1 MRGGQYMKPGNQQ
14 SAPEQVVGTPSSVNL
29 VLTVTINGQILYI
42 SSNCEDLLGYTKD
55 TLIGTSIK
63 TIIHKDDRFMLES
76 YFFNKQLQSACA
88 LRVLKTNNDI
98 IWFETIVEPIYSSGT
113 CEYEE
118 ILLKM
123 NMLVEPTN
131 NRISKENSP
140 NTFLSSF
147 IKDDTLPHTRLVDA
161 PILIDEAPFPI
172 VISKLGQIVYL
183 NREAASLLEI
193 QYPHEVIGGTI
204 YQFIDEEFHEVA
216 AKRIEQLQSGFRLG
230 IIEQKWKKQNNEK
243 IYVEVKEVPIY
254 MNDEIY
260 EYIVMHDISS
270 RKSFHDI
277 IHRSRERYQRIIQNS
292 IDTIAVIYQNNWV
305 FINDSGVKMFGA
317 NSYTEMLGKNIYTFL
332 HQDNHDQVRDFIEIV
347 NSQKKEVN
355 FSKQSW
361 YTFQGMQVHTEL
373 IGIPTTYFGEAAVQV
388 IIRDISDRIKAEELM
403 IKSEKLSIAGQ
414 LAAGIAHEI
423 RNPLTAIKGF
433 LQLFNDEFKG
443 KQNYF
448 DIIFSELNRIELIL
462 SELLLLAKPSEI
474 KFKNKDI
481 RTILRDVVTL
491 LETQANLQNIQIN
504 IDFVNEVSVITCDEN
519 QIKQV
524 FINLIKNSIDAM
536 ENSGTIIIRT
546 MVTNESI
553 YIFFIDEG
561 CGIPKSIL
569 ERIGEPFYTTK
580 EKGTGLGLMVS
591 YNIIENHNG
600 EIKVDSKENEGT
612 TFEIKL
618 PRINETV

>member
-1 MRGGQYMKPGNQQ
+1 MQIGNRK
-14 SAPEQVVGTPSSVNL
+14 SALEHLAVTPSSVNL
-29 VLTVTINGQILYI
+29 VITVTINGQILYV
-42 SSNCEDLLGYTKD
+42 SSNCKDILGYTKD
-55 TLIGTSIK
+55 MLIGNSIK
-63 TIIHKDDRFMLES
+63 NIIHKDDRFMLES
-76 YFFNKQLQSACA
+76 YFFNKQQAACA
-88 LRVLKTNNDI
+88 LRVLKTNHDI
-98 IWFETIVEPIYSSGT
+98 IWFETIVEPIYYSES

-123 NMLVEPTN
+123 NLLVEPAN
-131 NRISKENSP
+131 NLISEEISP
-140 NTFLSSF
+140 NSLLSS
-147 IKDDTLPHTRLVDA
+147 IIQDESLQYNRLVDA

-172 VISKLGQIVYL
+172 IIAKLGKIVYL
-183 NREAASLLEI
+183 NKEVASLLEI
-193 QYPHEVIGGTI
+193 QHPHEVVGNTI
-204 YQFIDEEFHEVA
+204 YQFIDEEFHEVM

-243 IYVEVKEVPIY
+243 MYVEVKEVPIY
-254 MNDEIY
+254 IQDEIY
-260 EYIVMHDISS
+260 EYIVLHDISS

-305 FINDSGVKMFGA
+305 FINDSGVKTFGA

-332 HQDNHDQVRDFIEIV
+332 HPENHDQVRNFIEIV
-347 NSQKKEVN
+347 NSEKKEVN

-361 YTFQGMQVHTEL
+361 YTFQGKQIFTEL
-373 IGIPTTYFGEAAVQV
+373 IGIPTTYFGESAVQV

-433 LQLFNDEFKG
+433 LQLFNDEFQG

-491 LETQANLQNIQIN
+491 LETQAILQNIQIN
-504 IDFVNEVSVITCDEN
+504 IDFLNEDSIITCDEN

-536 ENSGTIIIRT
+536 ENGGTIFIRT
-546 MVTNESI
+546 MVTNDSI
-553 YIFFIDEG
+553 YILFIDEG

-569 ERIGEPFYTTK
+569 DRIGEPFYTTK

>member
-1 MRGGQYMKPGNQQ
+1 MKVKNQLSPTKNKADVQ
-14 SAPEQVVGTPSSVNL
+14 FPVNL
-29 VLTVTINGQILYI
+29 VFTVTVNGKILYV
-42 SSNCEDLLGYTKD
+42 SNHCNDILGYTSD
-55 TLIGTSIK
+55 LLIGSAIRN
-63 TIIHKDDRFMLES
+63 IIHKDDRFMLES
-76 YFFNKQLQSACA
+76 NLFNKQDRSTCA
-88 LRVLKTNNDI
+88 LRIMKANNEFV
-98 IWFETIVEPIYSSGT
+98 WFEANVEPIYTSSSS
-113 CEYEE
+113 EYEE
-118 ILLKM
+118 VLLKM
-123 NMLVEPTN
+123 RVLLESSSSQVKDAYRDN
-131 NRISKENSP
+131 NQ
-140 NTFLSSF
+140 LSSV
-147 IKDDTLPHTRLVDA
+147 IPEVDLLQNRLIDI

-172 VISKLGQIVYL
+172 IICKLGKIVYM
-183 NREAASLLEI
+183 NKEVVSLLNIQNPAGEI
-193 QYPHEVIGGTI
+193 GHTI
-204 YQFIDEEFHEVA
+204 YSFIDEEFHTVVE
-216 AKRIEQLQSGFRLG
+216 KRIEQLRNGFRLG
-230 IIEQKWKKQNNEK
+230 TIEQKWRRQNNEE
-243 IYVEVKEVPIY
+243 IIVEVKEVPIHIK
-254 MNDEIY
+254 DEIF
-260 EYIVMHDISS
+260 EYLVLHDISS

-277 IHRSRERYQRIIQNS
+277 IHRSRERYQRIVQNS

-317 NSYTEMLGKNIYTFL
+317 NSYTEMLGRNIYTFL
-332 HQDNHDQVRDFIEIV
+332 HPENHEQVRSFIEIV
-347 NSQKKEVN
+347 NSEKKEVN

-361 YTFQGMQVHTEL
+361 YTLQGNQVYTEL

-433 LQLFNDEFKG
+433 LQLFNDEFHG

-462 SELLLLAKPSEI
+462 SELLLLAKPSET
-474 KFKNKDI
+474 KFKSKDI

-504 IDFVNEVSVITCDEN
+504 IEFANDESIITCDEN

-536 ENSGTIIIRT
+536 ENGGSIFIRT
-546 MVTNESI
+546 MVTEDSI
-553 YIFFIDEG
+553 YILFIDEG

-569 ERIGEPFYTTK
+569 DRIGEPFYTTK

-591 YNIIENHNG
+591 YNIIENHRG

-618 PRINETV
+618 PRVNEKVQ

>member
-1 MRGGQYMKPGNQQ
+1 MRTGNSQ
-14 SAPEQVVGTPSSVNL
+14 SAPEHVSATPSSVNL
-29 VLTVTINGQILYI
+29 VLTVTVNGQILYI
-42 SSNCEDLLGYTKD
+42 SSNCEDVLGYTKD
-55 TLIGTSIK
+55 MLIGTSIK
-63 TIIHKDDRFMLES
+63 NIIHKDDRFMLES
-76 YFFNKQLQSACA
+76 YFFNKQQQSACA

-98 IWFETIVEPIYSSGT
+98 IWFETIVEPIFDTTS

-123 NMLVEPTN
+123 NVLVDPAN
-131 NRISKENSP
+131 DRILEENSP
-140 NTFLSSF
+140 NTLLSSLF
-147 IKDDTLPHTRLVDA
+147 PDKTFPITRLVDA

-172 VISKLGQIVYL
+172 IIAKLGQIVYF

-193 QYPHEVIGGTI
+193 QHPDEVSGNTI
-204 YQFIDEEFHEVA
+204 YQFIDEEFHEVVG
-216 AKRIEQLQSGFRLG
+216 KRIEQLQSGFRLG
-230 IIEQKWKKQNNEK
+230 IIEQRWKKQNSEK

-254 MNDEIY
+254 IHDEIY
-260 EYIVMHDISS
+260 EYIVLHDISS

-332 HQDNHDQVRDFIEIV
+332 HPDNHDQVREFIGIV
-347 NSQKKEVN
+347 NSEKKEVN

-361 YTFQGMQVHTEL
+361 YTFQGKQIYTEL

-433 LQLFNDEFKG
+433 LQLFNDEFQG

-481 RTILRDVVTL
+481 RIILRDVVTL
-491 LETQANLQNIQIN
+491 LETQAILQNIQIN
-504 IDFVNEVSVITCDEN
+504 IDFVNEDSIITCDEN

-536 ENSGTIIIRT
+536 ENGGTIIIRT
-546 MVTNESI
+546 RVTNDSI
-553 YIFFIDEG
+553 YILFIDEG

-569 ERIGEPFYTTK
+569 DRIGEPFYTTK

-600 EIKVDSKENEGT
+600 EITVDSKENEGT
-612 TFEIKL
+612 TFKIKL

>member
-1 MRGGQYMKPGNQQ
+1 MKTGNQQ
-14 SAPEQVVGTPSSVNL
+14 SAPEYVSVVTPSVNL
-29 VLTVTINGQILYI
+29 VLTVTKNGQILYI
-42 SSNCEDLLGYTKD
+42 SSNCKNILGYTQD
-55 TLIGTSIK
+55 LLIGTSIK
-63 TIIHKDDRFMLES
+63 NIIHKDDRFMLES
-76 YFFNKQLQSACA
+76 YFFNKQQQSVCA
-88 LRVLKTNNDI
+88 LRLLKTNHDI
-98 IWFETIVEPIYSSGT
+98 IWFETIVEPIYNSSS

-123 NMLVEPTN
+123 NVLLEPAN
-131 NRISKENSP
+131 DRISEEFSS
-140 NTFLSSF
+140 NTLFSSF
-147 IKDDTLPHTRLVDA
+147 IPDEIPSYTRLVEA

-172 VISKLGQIVYL
+172 VIAKLGQIVYL
-183 NREAASLLEI
+183 NREAATLLTI
-193 QYPHEVIGGTI
+193 KHPKEVIGSAI
-204 YQFIDEEFHEVA
+204 YSFIDEEFHEVV
-216 AKRIEQLQSGFRLG
+216 AKRIEQIQNGFRLG
-230 IIEQKWKKQNNEK
+230 IIEQKWKKQNNETFF
-243 IYVEVKEVPIY
+243 VEVKEVPIY
-254 MNDEIY
+254 INDETY
-260 EYIVMHDISS
+260 EYLVLHDISS

-332 HQDNHDQVRDFIEIV
+332 HPENHDQVRDFIEIV
-347 NSQKKEVN
+347 NAEKKEVN

-361 YTFQGMQVHTEL
+361 YTFQGKQIHTEL

-433 LQLFNDEFKG
+433 LQLFNDEFHE

-491 LETQANLQNIQIN
+491 LETQAILQNIQIN
-504 IDFVNEVSVITCDEN
+504 IEYENEDSIITCDEN

-536 ENSGTIIIRT
+536 ENGGTIIIRT
-546 MVTNESI
+546 MVSDDFI
-553 YIFFIDEG
+553 YIFFIDDG
-561 CGIPKSIL
+561 CGIPESIL
-569 ERIGEPFYTTK
+569 NRIGEPFYTTK

-618 PRINETV
+618 PRINQTM

>member
-1 MRGGQYMKPGNQQ
+1 MKTGNQQ
-14 SAPEQVVGTPSSVNL
+14 SAQEHVSAIASSVNL
-29 VLTVTINGQILYI
+29 VLTVTKNGQILYI
-42 SSNCEDLLGYTKD
+42 SSNCKDILGYTQD
-55 TLIGTSIK
+55 MLMDTSIK
-63 TIIHKDDRFMLES
+63 NIIHKDDRFMLES
-76 YFFNKQLQSACA
+76 YFFNKEQQSACA
-88 LRVLKTNNDI
+88 LRLLKTNHDI
-98 IWFETIVEPIYSSGT
+98 IWFETIVEPIYNSSS

-123 NMLVEPTN
+123 RVLVEPTN
-131 NRISKENSP
+131 YRITEENSP
-140 NTFLSSF
+140 NTLISSL
-147 IKDDTLPHTRLVDA
+147 IPDENLTYTRLVEA

-172 VISKLGQIVYL
+172 VIAKLGQIVYL

-193 QYPHEVIGGTI
+193 QHPNEVIGNAI
-204 YQFIDEEFHEVA
+204 YSFIDEEFHEVV

-254 MNDEIY
+254 IHDEIY
-260 EYIVMHDISS
+260 EYIVLHDISS

-317 NSYTEMLGKNIYTFL
+317 NSYTEMLGKNVYTFL
-332 HQDNHDQVRDFIEIV
+332 HPENHDQVRDFIEIV
-347 NSQKKEVN
+347 NEKKKEVN

-361 YTFQGMQVHTEL
+361 YTFQGKQIFTEL

-433 LQLFNDEFKG
+433 LQLFNDEFQG

-474 KFKNKDI
+474 NFKNKDI
-481 RTILRDVVTL
+481 RIILRDVVTL
-491 LETQANLQNIQIN
+491 LETQAILQNIQIN
-504 IDFVNEVSVITCDEN
+504 IDFVNEDSIITCDEN

-536 ENSGTIIIRT
+536 ENGGTLIIRT
-546 MVTNESI
+546 MVTNDSI
-553 YIFFIDEG
+553 YILFIDEG
-561 CGIPKSIL
+561 CGIPESIL
-569 ERIGEPFYTTK
+569 DRIGEPFYTTK

-600 EIKVDSKENEGT
+600 EIRVDSKENEGT
-612 TFEIKL
+612 TFEIIL

>member
-1 MRGGQYMKPGNQQ
+1 MEFGNQT
-14 SAPEQVVGTPSSVNL
+14 SAQQQLPQTQCSVNL
-29 VLTVTINGQILYI
+29 VLTVTVNSKILYI
-42 SSNCEDLLGYTKD
+42 SSNCKEILGYTNE
-55 TLIGTSIK
+55 TLIGSSIK
-63 TIIHKDDRFMLES
+63 NIIHKDDRFMLES
-76 YFFNKQLQSACA
+76 YFFNKHEVSVCA
-88 LRVLKTNNDI
+88 LRVMKTNEEF
-98 IWFETIVEPIYSSGT
+98 IWFETTVEPVYYSDSF
-113 CEYEE
+113 EYDE

-123 NMLVEPTN
+123 RVLVEPENSRTHEEIPTN
-131 NRISKENSP
+131 NL
-140 NTFLSSF
+140 LSSVNSE
-147 IKDDTLPHTRLVDA
+147 IVLHQNRLKDA
-161 PILIDEAPFPI
+161 SILIDEAPFPI
-172 VISKLGQIVYL
+172 IISKFGRILYMNNEVT
-183 NREAASLLEI
+183 NLLEI
-193 QYPHEVIGGTI
+193 QNPMDVLGNSI
-204 YQFIDEEFHEVA
+204 YSFINQEFHEVVE
-216 AKRIEQLQSGFRLG
+216 KRIQQLQSGYRLG
-230 IIEQKWKKQNNEK
+230 IIEQKWKKQNNDE
-243 IYVEVKEVPIY
+243 IFVEVKEVPIY
-254 MNDEIY
+254 INDEIY
-260 EYIVMHDISS
+260 EYLVLHDISS

-277 IHRSRERYQRIIQNS
+277 IHRSRERYQRIVQNS

-332 HQDNHDQVRDFIEIV
+332 HPENHDQVRDFIEIV
-347 NSQKKEVN
+347 NAEKKEFN

-361 YTFQGMQVHTEL
+361 YTIQGKQVYTEL
-373 IGIPTTYFGEAAVQV
+373 IGIPTTYFGEDAVQV

-433 LQLFNDEFKG
+433 LQLFHNDFKG

-481 RTILRDVVTL
+481 RIILRDVVTL
-491 LETQANLQNIQIN
+491 LETQAILQGIQIN
-504 IDFVNEVSVITCDEN
+504 IDFMNKESIITCDEN

-536 ENSGTIIIRT
+536 EKGGNIFIRT
-546 MVTNESI
+546 MVTDDSI
-553 YIFFIDEG
+553 YILFIDEG

-618 PRINETV
+618 PRVNETV

>member
-1 MRGGQYMKPGNQQ
+1 MKVKKQK
-14 SAPEQVVGTPSSVNL
+14 SASEQLPQVQTPIHF
-29 VLTVTINGQILYI
+29 VLTVTKNGKILYI
-42 SSNCEDLLGYTKD
+42 SNNCTEILGYAKD
-55 TLIGTSIK
+55 SLIGTSIRD
-63 TIIHKDDRFMLES
+63 IVHEDDRFMLES
-76 YFFNKQLQSACA
+76 YLFNKQDRSTCA
-88 LRVLKTNNDI
+88 LRVMKKTHDF
-98 IWFETIVEPIYSSGT
+98 IWFEAIVEPIYDSSS
-113 CEYEE
+113 CDYEE
-118 ILLKM
+118 VLLKM
-123 NMLVEPTN
+123 RVLVEPSHKQIHEEN
-131 NRISKENSP
+131 NRNSLFSAIAEVDVLKS
-140 NTFLSSF
+140 N
-147 IKDDTLPHTRLVDA
+147 LVDA

-172 VISKLGQIVYL
+172 IISKLGKITYM
-183 NREAASLLEI
+183 NREAISLLKI
-193 QYPHEVIGGTI
+193 QNPTDVIGSTI
-204 YQFIDEEFHEVA
+204 CSYIDPEFHTVVE
-216 AKRIEQLQSGFRLG
+216 KRIQQLRSGFRLG
-230 IIEQKWKKQNNEK
+230 IIEQKWRKQNKEE
-243 IYVEVKEVPIY
+243 IFVEVKEVPIY
-254 MNDEIY
+254 IKDEIY
-260 EYIVMHDISS
+260 EYLVLHDISS

-277 IHRSRERYQRIIQNS
+277 IHRSRERYQRIVQNS
-292 IDTIAVIYQNNWV
+292 IDTIAVIFQNNWV

-317 NSYTEMLGKNIYTFL
+317 TSYTEMLGKNIYTFL
-332 HQDNHDQVRDFIEIV
+332 HPENHDEVREFIKIV
-347 NSQKKEVN
+347 NEEKKEVN

-361 YTFQGMQVHTEL
+361 YTFQGKQVYTEL
-373 IGIPTTYFGEAAVQV
+373 IGIPTTYFGESAVQV

-433 LQLFNDEFKG
+433 LQLFNDDFDG

-491 LETQANLQNIQIN
+491 LETQAILQNIQIN
-504 IDFVNEVSVITCDEN
+504 IEFQNEESIITCDEN

-536 ENSGTIIIRT
+536 ENGG
-546 MVTNESI
+546 NI
-553 YIFFIDEG
+553 YIRSIVTQEFIYLLFIDEG

-569 ERIGEPFYTTK
+569 DRIGEPFYTTK

-618 PRINETV
+618 PRIHENGVAN

>member
-1 MRGGQYMKPGNQQ
+1 MKTGKRPSTVENLRQ
-14 SAPEQVVGTPSSVNL
+14 TPSSVNL
-29 VLTVTINGQILYI
+29 ILTVTINGQILYI
-42 SSNCEDLLGYTKD
+42 SSNCKDILGYTND
-55 TLIGTSIK
+55 MLIGASIK
-63 TIIHKDDRFMLES
+63 KIIHKDDLFMLECF
-76 YFFNKQLQSACA
+76 FFNKQNSSSCA
-88 LRVLKTNNDI
+88 LRVLKKNKEF
-98 IWFETIVEPIYSSGT
+98 IWFESTVEPIYDSASY
-113 CEYEE
+113 EYEE
-118 ILLKM
+118 ILLTMKV
-123 NMLVEPTN
+123 LIEP
-131 NRISKENSP
+131 SDSLSHKEIRPNSL
-140 NTFLSSF
+140 LSSL
-147 IKDDTLPHTRLVDA
+147 IPEEDLHQNKLVDA

-172 VISKLGQIVYL
+172 IIAKLGKIVYM
-183 NREAASLLEI
+183 NREATSLLEI
-193 QYPHEVIGGTI
+193 QKPLDFIGESI
-204 YQFIDEEFHEVA
+204 YLFIDEEFHEVV
-216 AKRIEQLQSGFRLG
+216 AKRIQQLQTGFRLG
-230 IIEQKWKKQNNEK
+230 IIEQKWKKQNKEK
-243 IYVEVKEVPIY
+243 IFVEVKEIPIFI
-254 MNDEIY
+254 NDEIY
-260 EYIVMHDISS
+260 EYLVLHDISS

-277 IHRSRERYQRIIQNS
+277 IHRSRERYQRIVQNS

-317 NSYTEMLGKNIYTFL
+317 NSYTEMLGKNIYSFL
-332 HQDNHDQVRDFIEIV
+332 HPENHDQVRDFIGIV
-347 NSQKKEVN
+347 NADKKEVN

-361 YTFQGMQVHTEL
+361 YTFQGKQVYTEL
-373 IGIPTTYFGEAAVQV
+373 IGIPTTYFGESAVQV

-433 LQLFNDEFKG
+433 LQLFNDDFQG

-491 LETQANLQNIQIN
+491 LETQAILQNIQIN
-504 IDFVNEVSVITCDEN
+504 IDFMNQESIITCDEN

-536 ENSGTIIIRT
+536 ENGGNIFIRT
-546 MVTNESI
+546 MVTNDSI
-553 YIFFIDEG
+553 YILFIDEG

-618 PRINETV
+618 PRIYETV

>member
-1 MRGGQYMKPGNQQ
+1 MKTRNQSNALENVLQ
-14 SAPEQVVGTPSSVNL
+14 TPSSVNL
-29 VLTVTINGQILYI
+29 VITVTINGQILYI
-42 SSNCEDLLGYTKD
+42 SSNCKDILGYTND
-55 TLIGTSIK
+55 VLIGTSIK
-63 TIIHKDDRFMLES
+63 NLVHKDDLFMLES
-76 YFFNKQLQSACA
+76 LFFNKQNSSSCA
-88 LRVLKTNNDI
+88 LRVLKTNKEF
-98 IWFETIVEPIYSSGT
+98 IWFESTVEPIYDSAS

-123 NMLVEPTN
+123 KVLIEPTD
-131 NRISKENSP
+131 SLSYKETRPNS
-140 NTFLSSF
+140 FFSSL
-147 IKDDTLPHTRLVDA
+147 ITEEEVHQPKLVDA
-161 PILIDEAPFPI
+161 PILIEEAPFPI
-172 VISKLGQIVYL
+172 IIAKMGKIMYL

-193 QYPHEVIGGTI
+193 QNPQDFIGDSIYP
-204 YQFIDEEFHEVA
+204 FIDEEFHEVV
-216 AKRIEQLQSGFRLG
+216 AKRIQQLQNGFRLG
-230 IIEQKWKKQNNEK
+230 IIEQKWKKQNKEK
-243 IYVEVKEVPIY
+243 IFVEVKEVPIFIQ
-254 MNDEIY
+254 DEYY
-260 EYIVMHDISS
+260 EYLVLHDISS

-277 IHRSRERYQRIIQNS
+277 IHRSRERYQRIVQNS
-292 IDTIAVIYQNNWV
+292 IDTIAVIYQNKWV

-332 HQDNHDQVRDFIEIV
+332 HPENHDQVRDFIEIV
-347 NSQKKEVN
+347 NAEKKEVN

-361 YTFQGMQVHTEL
+361 YTFQGKQVYTEL
-373 IGIPTTYFGEAAVQV
+373 IGIPTTYFGESAVQV

-433 LQLFNDEFKG
+433 LQLFNDDFQG
-443 KQNYF
+443 KQYYF

-462 SELLLLAKPSEI
+462 SELLLLAKPSEV

-491 LETQANLQNIQIN
+491 LETQAILQNIQIN
-504 IDFVNEVSVITCDEN
+504 IDFMNEESIITCDEN

-536 ENSGTIIIRT
+536 ENGGHIFIRT
-546 MVTNESI
+546 MVTKDSI
-553 YIFFIDEG
+553 YILFIDEG

-569 ERIGEPFYTTK
+569 DRIGEPFYTTK

-618 PRINETV
+618 PRMTERV

>member
-1 MRGGQYMKPGNQQ
+1 MKTGNHH
-14 SAPEQVVGTPSSVNL
+14 SAPVHVSATPTVNL

-42 SSNCEDLLGYTKD
+42 SNNCKEILGYTND
-55 TLIGTSIK
+55 MLIGMSIK
-63 TIIHKDDRFMLES
+63 NIIHKDDRFMLES
-76 YFFNKQLQSACA
+76 YFFNKQQQSECA
-88 LRVLKTNNDI
+88 LRVLKSNDDI
-98 IWFETIVEPIYSSGT
+98 IWFETTIEPIYYSES
-113 CEYEE
+113 EYEE
-118 ILLKM
+118 ILLTMKV
-123 NMLVEPTN
+123 LVEPTT
-131 NRISKENSP
+131 NRVHEENRLDSL
-140 NTFLSSF
+140 LSSF
-147 IKDDTLPHTRLVDA
+147 ISDDPLAPAKLVDA

-183 NREAASLLEI
+183 NREATSLLEI
-193 QYPHEVIGGTI
+193 LHPNEVIGNSI
-204 YQFIDEEFHEVA
+204 YLFIDEEFHEVV
-216 AKRIEQLQSGFRLG
+216 AKRIEQLQNGFRLG
-230 IIEQKWKKQNNEK
+230 IIEQKWVKQNKEK
-243 IYVEVKEVPIY
+243 IYLEVKEVPIY
-254 MNDEIY
+254 VKDEIY
-260 EYIVMHDISS
+260 EYIVLHDISS

-292 IDTIAVIYQNNWV
+292 IDTIAVIYRNNWV

-317 NSYTEMLGKNIYTFL
+317 NSYTEMLGKNIYSFL
-332 HQDNHDQVRDFIEIV
+332 HPEDHDQVSEFIKIV
-347 NSQKKEVN
+347 NEEKKEIN

-361 YTFQGMQVHTEL
+361 YTFQGKQVYTEL
-373 IGIPTTYFGEAAVQV
+373 IGIPTTYFGESAVQV

-433 LQLFNDEFKG
+433 LQLFNDDFQG

-474 KFKNKDI
+474 KFKNMDI

-491 LETQANLQNIQIN
+491 LETQAILQNIQIN
-504 IDFVNEVSVITCDEN
+504 IDFMNEDSVITCDEN

-536 ENSGTIIIRT
+536 ENGGTITIRT
-546 MVTNESI
+546 MVTNDSI
-553 YIFFIDEG
+553 YILFVDEG

-618 PRINETV
+618 PRIK